1 MSAYSLSAV
10 GHKPKQTPICQTSM
24 TQANDELARIE
35 QLELK
40 MMDLEDTL
48 QQLNDVVLRQYRDIE
63 QLRQLN
69 TDLERK
75 LESMNEPGAS
85 PSAADEVPPHY

>member
-1 MSAYSLSAV
+1 
-10 GHKPKQTPICQTSM
+10 M
-24 TQANDELARIE
+24 TQSTDDPTRLE

-40 MMDLEDTL
+40 MMDLELAL

-63 QLRQLN
+63 QLRQSN

-75 LESMNEPGAS
+75 LDSINEPGPA
-85 PSAADEVPPHY
+85 PSATDEVPPHY